1 MEVDLLPLQEKI
13 SQMDEKLGGLGKERK
28 DEIEKVEN
36 EKKPFVL
43 YAKKIAQ
50 YKLSLIPTDDKR
62 EKDAPCIRK

>member
-1 MEVDLLPLQEKI
+1 
-13 SQMDEKLGGLGKERK
+13 MDEKLGGLGKERK